1 MKQMTG
7 RGTMAA
13 LTALPFA
20 VALVVELVLFA
31 VLRDRLPDPLATHF
45 AGTVPDGFTGRTGFA
60 VLSAG
65 LTAGTGA
72 LFVLAGTRRATF
84 ARWSVAI
91 GYGTVGL
98 VGSALASVLLV
109 NAGATDAAADVRM
122 PVWHP
127 IAALL
132 VGAALGLVGWLVTRR
147 LTLPDSLSGQDG
159 ANTGRL
165 DLAEGEVAGWTR
177 TVSSRPL
184 ALLGVALTVLGCAL
198 AVPAGWPVAVP
209 LAVLGLLMVNFS
221 RVTVT
226 VGPRGLG
233 VSSAALPRPRVR
245 VPLADMSEASSR
257 SISPLGDFGGW
268 GWRIRP
274 GATGIILRS
283 GEALVVKRAN
293 GREIAVTVD
302 DSATAAALLNSL
314 IPRTVRPTGT
324 APAAPPT
331 GTTSTDASTRP

>member
-60 VLSAG
+60 ALSAG
-65 LTAGTGA
+65 LTVGTGA
-72 LFVLAGTRRATF
+72 LFVLAGTRRGTF
-84 ARWSVAI
+84 ARWSVVT

-98 VGSALASVLLV
+98 VASALVSVLLV
-109 NAGATDAAADVRM
+109 NADATDAAADARM
-122 PVWHP
+122 PLWHL

-132 VGAALGLVGWLVTRR
+132 VGVVLGLVGWLATRR

-159 ANTGRL
+159 RDGADTGRL
-165 DLAEGEVAGWTR
+165 DLADGEVAGWTR
-177 TVSSRPL
+177 TVSSGPL
-184 ALLGVALTVLGCAL
+184 ALLGLALAVLGCAL
-198 AVPAGWPVAVP
+198 AVPVGWPVAVP
-209 LAVLGLLMVNFS
+209 LALLGLLVLSFS
-221 RVTVT
+221 RATIT
-226 VGPRGLG
+226 VGPGGLG
-233 VSSAALPRPRVR
+233 VSSAALPRPRMR

-257 SISPLGDFGGW
+257 PVSPLGDFGGW

-314 IPRTVRPTGT
+314 IPRTAPPAGS
-324 APAAPPT
+324 APA
-331 GTTSTDASTRP
+331 DASTRP

>member
-1 MKQMTG
+1 MKQITG

-20 VALVVELVLFA
+20 VALTVELVLFA

-65 LTAGTGA
+65 LTVGTGA

-84 ARWSVAI
+84 ARWSVVTA
-91 GYGTVGL
+91 YATVGL
-98 VGSALASVLLV
+98 VGSALVSVLLA
-109 NAGATDAAADVRM
+109 NADANDAAADARM
-122 PVWHP
+122 PLWHQ

-132 VGAALGLVGWLVTRR
+132 VGVALGLVGWLVTRR

-159 ANTGRL
+159 PDTGRL

-184 ALLGVALTVLGCAL
+184 ALLGLAITVLGCAL
-198 AVPAGWPVAVP
+198 VVPVGWPVAVP
-209 LAVLGLLMVNFS
+209 LALLGLLTVNFS
-221 RVTVT
+221 SFTVT

-233 VSSAALPRPRVR
+233 VSPAVLPRPRLR

-257 SISPLGDFGGW
+257 SINPLGDFGGW

-302 DSATAAALLNSL
+302 DSATAATLLNSL

-324 APAAPPT
+324 AP
-331 GTTSTDASTRP
+331 TDASTRP

>member
-1 MKQMTG
+1 MQQMTG

-20 VALVVELVLFA
+20 VALAVELALLA

-45 AGTVPDGFTGRTGFA
+45 SGTVPDGFTGRTGFA
-60 VLSAG
+60 FLCAG
-65 LTAGTGA
+65 LTVGIGA
-72 LFVLAGTRRATF
+72 LFVLAGTRRATS
-84 ARWSVAI
+84 ARWSVVT
-91 GYGTVGL
+91 GYGTAGL
-98 VGSALASVLLV
+98 VTSALVSVLLV
-109 NAGATDAAADVRM
+109 NADAADAAADART
-122 PVWHP
+122 PLWHQ

-132 VGAALGLVGWLVTRR
+132 VGMAMGLVGWLVTRR
-147 LTLPDSLSGQDG
+147 LRLPDGLSGQAG
-159 ANTGRL
+159 ADAGRL

-184 ALLGVALTVLGCAL
+184 ALLGLVLTVLGCAL
-198 AVPAGWPVAVP
+198 AVPTGWPVGVP
-209 LAVLGLLMVNFS
+209 LALLGLLMLSFS
-221 RVTVT
+221 RITVT

-233 VSSAALPRPRVR
+233 VSSAALPRPRIQ
-245 VPLADMSEASSR
+245 VPLAGMSGASSR
-257 SISPLGDFGGW
+257 PVSPLGDFGGW

-314 IPRTVRPTGT
+314 IPRTVP
-324 APAAPPT
+324 PA
-331 GTTSTDASTRP
+331 GTTRNEASARP